1 MAQSSCAL
9 SDSQTRQSRSTVQ
22 SHQLPPNRRTLSSPR
37 GTKRVAAAVAI
48 SLDEIAS
55 MTRAQPAQAIQ
66 SLDEPSGKAQLEI
79 LGQSE
84 QLDILNLP

>member
-1 MAQSSCAL
+1 M
-9 SDSQTRQSRSTVQ
+9 
-22 SHQLPPNRRTLSSPR
+22 
-37 GTKRVAAAVAI
+37 AAAVAI